1 MAGYFPEELIEE
13 IRISND
19 IVDVISEYVKLER
32 KGKNYFGKCPFHN
45 EKTASFSVEPTKQI
59 YNCFGC
65 GKGGNVIHFIMA
77 IENLDFPEALRF
89 LAQRAKIAIPENDDR
104 GFDSEKAQLKKDLQR
119 INVEAARFFHDN
131 LINNK
136 HQIAIDYFK
145 RRRLKKQTI
154 IKFGLGYAPSSYDAL
169 YKHLLSIG
177 FNQSVILKSGLVIA
191 KDNKVYDRFR
201 GRVMFPIFDVRGNVI
216 AFGGRV
222 LDSSQPKYM
231 NSPETEVYN
240 KGRHLYA
247 MNFAKNS
254 CAKQIIL
261 AEGYMDVISL
271 HQSGIT
277 NVVAPLGTALTENQG
292 RLLKKYSEE
301 IIISFDAD
309 SAGQAAANRGLDLL
323 RDIGCNVRVLT
334 IPSGKDPDEFIR
346 TYGVDEFKKL
356 VTRSETLIDY
366 KFSALEN
373 TIDKSSSAG
382 AVNFIDKAL
391 DILDKI
397 DNNVERE
404 LYVKKLS
411 KQFDI
416 SEQSIYSE
424 LAKKKRSSE
433 VKQVKRAKN
442 AILLDNKQHSPAM
455 AKDNYNETLI
465 RLQLMLLATICLDNN
480 VYLQLK
486 DRLHLDL
493 FSNLDLKQAAKYA
506 FDRIENKSGIVVAEI
521 INQMSQN
528 YTELFLNIVRT
539 QTIFEDNRRAVLDIL
554 KKMQL
559 CELEARRSEIAE
571 LKKRSDLEK
580 GDVESLE
587 RELVQITL
595 NITALK
601 KN

>member
-65 GKGGNVIHFIMA
+65 GKAGNVINFIMA

-89 LAQRAKIAIPENDDR
+89 LAQRAKIAIPESDDR
-104 GFDSEKAQLKKDLQR
+104 GFDPEKAQLKKDLLS
-119 INVEAARFFHDN
+119 ISVEAARFFHDN

-154 IKFGLGYAPSSYDAL
+154 IKFGLGYAPDSYDSL
-169 YKHLLSIG
+169 YKHLLSKG

-240 KGRHLYA
+240 KGKHLYA

-334 IPSGKDPDEFIR
+334 IPSGKDPDEYIR

-442 AILLDNKQHSPAM
+442 AILVDNKQYSPTM

-486 DRLHLDL
+486 DRLYLDL
-493 FSNLDLKQAAKYA
+493 FNNLDLKQAAKYA

-528 YTELFLNIVRT
+528 YTELFLNIVQT
-539 QTIFEDNRRAVLDIL
+539 QTIFEDNRKAVLDIL

-559 CELEARRSEIAE
+559 CELEARRTEIAE

-595 NITALK
+595 DITALK